1 MLKKIVLSVIM
12 TSMILSCGIADG
24 DIFDFKNYRYEEL
37 NKIHTALD
45 SYLYATYSEY
55 DYILLDGDYFM
66 DVDIPSSN
74 VMLYRINLD
83 AEYSQVTVY
92 RDNEIIDMPYLS
104 FDHPR
109 NRTEF
114 PKNGMIMVKNGP
126 IGLKYLND

>member
-24 DIFDFKNYRYEEL
+24 DIFGFKNYSYEEL
-37 NKIHTALD
+37 NKIHTDLD

-83 AEYSQVTVY
+83 AEYSKVTVY